1 MTTGFPL
8 GIAGWLQRYASGA
21 DLAAELHPLA
31 ARMAAAD
38 PAIWI
43 RLASACEIDAQI
55 ERLVAACERAGSR
68 SAAMAALP
76 LFGVPFVVKDNIDI
90 AGVPTTAACA
100 AYARIAPANATV
112 VGRLLDS
119 GAVWMAKSNLDQ
131 FATGLVGTRSPWGSP
146 SSALQPER
154 ISGGSSSGSAVAVAL
169 GLVPFALGTDTAG
182 SGRVPAGFNN
192 VTGLKPTPGRVSGY
206 GVVPACRTL
215 DCVSVFALL
224 VRDAAS
230 VLAVIEG
237 ADPLDPLSC
246 FRPTSLPA
254 ESTPGVTGALRFGIP
269 DEVELAEIFRDPW
282 SDLLGRLTENG
293 QAPTKLDFRPLHAV
307 GDRLYQ
313 GPWVAERLTVV
324 EQLLRTAPEALDP
337 IVRNVIS
344 GAHQFS
350 AADAFRSGYELA
362 SARQTLNEQVW
373 ASCDVLLVPTA
384 PEHPSITEVAADPIG
399 RNSRLGRYTSFVN
412 LLGWCAV
419 AIPAGFTVDGSPFGV
434 TLIAPA
440 GRDAMLAEVAD
451 AWQRKWPLP
460 LGATGVLDDGVD
472 CPRPWARHQDSID
485 IAVLGAHLT
494 GMPLNGQLVQA
505 GARLRSVT
513 TTASQYRLYALANTT
528 PPKPGLLRVVD
539 GGRPIVVEVWTMP
552 ATSVGRFLAQIP
564 PPLGLGNLELIDGT
578 WVKGFICEPAGLAG
592 AEDITDWGGWRAW
605 VQRSGVTG

>member
-1 MTTGFPL
+1 MTTALPL
-8 GIAGWLQRYASGA
+8 GIADWLQRYASGA
-21 DLAAELHPLA
+21 DLAGELHALA

-43 RLASACEIDAQI
+43 RLASPSEIDGQI
-55 ERLVAACERAGSR
+55 ERLMSACERAGSR

-100 AYARIAPANATV
+100 AYARLAPTSATV
-112 VGRLLDS
+112 IARLLDS

-146 SSALQPER
+146 SSALQAER

-192 VTGLKPTPGRVSGY
+192 VAGLKPTPGRVSTY

-237 ADPLDPLSC
+237 ADALDPQSC
-246 FRPTSLPA
+246 FRPTSLAA
-254 ESTPGVTGALRFGIP
+254 EAPLGATGALRVGIP
-269 DEVELAEIFRDPW
+269 EATELAEMFRDPW

-293 QAPTKLDFRPLHAV
+293 QALTKVDFCPLYAV
-307 GDRLYQ
+307 GERLYQ

-324 EQLLRTAPEALDP
+324 EPLLRTAPEALDP
-337 IVRNVIS
+337 IVRSVIS

-362 SARQTLNEQVW
+362 AARQTLNQQIW
-373 ASCDVLLVPTA
+373 AHCDVLLVPTA
-384 PEHPSITEVAADPIG
+384 PEHPTFAEVAADPIG
-399 RNSRLGRYTSFVN
+399 CNSRLGRYTSFVN

-419 AIPAGFTVDGSPFGV
+419 SIPAGFTARGTPFGV

-440 GRDAMLAEVAD
+440 GRDATLVEIAD
-451 AWQRKWPLP
+451 AWQRQWPLP
-460 LGATGVLDDGVD
+460 LGATGALDDGVD
-472 CPRPWARHQDSID
+472 PPRPRVRHQDSID
-485 IAVLGAHLT
+485 IAVVGAHLT
-494 GMPLNGQLVQA
+494 GMPLNGQLLQA
-505 GARLRSVT
+505 GARLRAVT
-513 TTASQYRLYALANTT
+513 TTAARYRLYALANTS
-528 PPKPGLLRVVD
+528 PPKPGLLRVAD
-539 GGRPIVVEVWTMP
+539 GGRAIAVEVWTVP
-552 ATSVGRFLAQIP
+552 ETSVGRFLAQIP
-564 PPLGLGNLELIDGT
+564 PPLGLGSLELVDGS

-605 VQRSGVTG
+605 IKRSGVAR